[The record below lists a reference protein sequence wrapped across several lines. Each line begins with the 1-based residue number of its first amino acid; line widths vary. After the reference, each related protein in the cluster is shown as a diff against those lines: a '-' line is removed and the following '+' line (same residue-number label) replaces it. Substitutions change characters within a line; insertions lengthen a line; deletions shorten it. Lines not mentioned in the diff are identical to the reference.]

1 MRKKALLFFCF
12 CLISLAIVAQN
23 PQKSDAMVQVVTTI
37 TDTDGN
43 PLGGATV
50 KVKGKPVGVIAD
62 MDGKISLWVDRG
74 NTITVSYLGM
84 KSKTIKVTSALTKN
98 IVLENDA
105 SLLEQV
111 VVTGY
116 TRTTKRR
123 TTGSVSTITAK
134 DLNKNPTANLD
145 MLLQGKMAGVDVKAL
160 SGRPGESAKVRIRGT
175 NTITGN
181 ADPLWV
187 VDGVALQKDL
197 PTISKAQMLSGN
209 FSDIFSN
216 GIAGIN
222 PNDIESVTVLKDASA
237 AAIYGSRAA
246 GGVIVVTTKRG
257 VAGKL
262 RINYSANAT
271 MVTRPPRAVDLM
283 DSKEKLAWEQEL
295 WDEYSKPYFEKN
307 ERYPVV
313 GIVGMIRSGY
323 GQYKG
328 MNKEQQDA
336 EIAHLGSH
344 TTNWFDELFRN
355 SVSQSHNLSLSG
367 GSEKSTFYVSLG
379 YSENAG
385 LVKKTD
391 YSRYNINSKLDIKPN
406 KRVKLG
412 LSLDLGWQTSN
423 SPSLAVDLFKYAY
436 FANPYERVYDEQGNY
451 APDQTYYNIML
462 ANGSKSTLP
471 LPDNGVNIMREINN
485 TSSKT
490 KNFSTTV
497 IGNITINI
505 IDNLNI
511 EGLGSYSYTTNNG
524 DNINDKDTYT
534 AWQDRPFDLKTLTSK
549 RTYSSIAQSSSYNS
563 SYNLRGQLHYFNT
576 FNDKHYIS
584 GLLGSEIR
592 GQYAKSIFAK
602 RYGYDPVSGNSA
614 MPVYPEGKTFDYND
628 LKNYALLMD
637 NLSGQNIV
645 EDRFASFYF
654 SADYVYNNRYVFSF
668 TGRTDGS
675 NNFGSKE
682 QFNPTGSLGLSWN
695 VDQESFMEKLKPIIS
710 SLSLR
715 TAYGFTGN
723 INKSVH
729 PQVIMDYRQSF
740 RKTDTD
746 YYRMG
751 WIKKA
756 PNPNLR
762 WEKTKDM
769 KVSIDAGFLNDRIRM
784 TGEIYKRITSDAVSE
799 VFIPY
804 STGFRNQ
811 SFNTSKLSNTGAEF
825 TLSAQVIKQDDWNLL
840 ISGNIAYNRNRLLE
854 YKSIVSGLGEGI
866 YVGYPI
872 GSIFSGKVA
881 GIDSRLGLITYEPR
895 PDAVFETSA
904 DRNNAENYL
913 FYLGTSNA
921 PTNGGY
927 SMSLSYKRLTLSLS
941 GTYSLGGKI
950 LNQINSPV
958 GYGSLSGTP
967 VEKGLS
973 QMNDLYV
980 NHLNVTRDVVNRWTT
995 KNHRTDAHPRILD
1008 AYGKYYGLDN
1018 YVVSSPKITK
1028 ASLLEDVSYFKIG
1041 SLNLAYSF
1049 DTKLI
1054 QRIGLSSLSVSF
1066 TADNIYTFTNYS
1078 GIDPE
1083 SPGAVYP
1090 MARSFSMGVF
1100 VGF

>member
-160 SGRPGESAKVRIRGT
+160 SGGPGESAKVRIRGT

-307 ERYPVV
+307 ERYPVI

-336 EIAHLGSH
+336 EIARLGSH

-451 APDQTYYNIML
+451 AADQTYYNIML

-471 LPDNGVNIMREINN
+471 LPDNGVNIMRER
-485 TSSKT
+485 K
-490 KNFSTTV
+490 
-497 IGNITINI
+497 
-505 IDNLNI
+505 
-511 EGLGSYSYTTNNG
+511 
-524 DNINDKDTYT
+524 
-534 AWQDRPFDLKTLTSK
+534 
-549 RTYSSIAQSSSYNS
+549 
-563 SYNLRGQLHYFNT
+563 FN
-576 FNDKHYIS
+576 
-584 GLLGSEIR
+584 
-592 GQYAKSIFAK
+592 
-602 RYGYDPVSGNSA
+602 
-614 MPVYPEGKTFDYND
+614 
-628 LKNYALLMD
+628 
-637 NLSGQNIV
+637 
-645 EDRFASFYF
+645 
-654 SADYVYNNRYVFSF
+654 
-668 TGRTDGS
+668 
-675 NNFGSKE
+675 
-682 QFNPTGSLGLSWN
+682 
-695 VDQESFMEKLKPIIS
+695 
-710 SLSLR
+710 
-715 TAYGFTGN
+715 
-723 INKSVH
+723 
-729 PQVIMDYRQSF
+729 
-740 RKTDTD
+740 
-746 YYRMG
+746 
-751 WIKKA
+751 
-756 PNPNLR
+756 
-762 WEKTKDM
+762 
-769 KVSIDAGFLNDRIRM
+769 
-784 TGEIYKRITSDAVSE
+784 
-799 VFIPY
+799 
-804 STGFRNQ
+804 
-811 SFNTSKLSNTGAEF
+811 
-825 TLSAQVIKQDDWNLL
+825 
-840 ISGNIAYNRNRLLE
+840 
-854 YKSIVSGLGEGI
+854 
-866 YVGYPI
+866 
-872 GSIFSGKVA
+872 
-881 GIDSRLGLITYEPR
+881 
-895 PDAVFETSA
+895 
-904 DRNNAENYL
+904 
-913 FYLGTSNA
+913 
-921 PTNGGY
+921 
-927 SMSLSYKRLTLSLS
+927 
-941 GTYSLGGKI
+941 
-950 LNQINSPV
+950 
-958 GYGSLSGTP
+958 
-967 VEKGLS
+967 
-973 QMNDLYV
+973 
-980 NHLNVTRDVVNRWTT
+980 
-995 KNHRTDAHPRILD
+995 
-1008 AYGKYYGLDN
+1008 
-1018 YVVSSPKITK
+1018 
-1028 ASLLEDVSYFKIG
+1028 
-1041 SLNLAYSF
+1041 
-1049 DTKLI
+1049 
-1054 QRIGLSSLSVSF
+1054 
-1066 TADNIYTFTNYS
+1066 
-1078 GIDPE
+1078 
-1083 SPGAVYP
+1083 
-1090 MARSFSMGVF
+1090 
-1100 VGF
+1100 

>member
-1 MRKKALLFFCF
+1 
-12 CLISLAIVAQN
+12 
-23 PQKSDAMVQVVTTI
+23 MVKVVTTI

-62 MDGKISLWVDRG
+62 MDGKVSLWVDRG

-105 SLLEQV
+105 SLLDQV

-123 TTGSVSTITAK
+123 TTGSVSTITAE

-145 MLLQGKMAGVDVKAL
+145 MLLQGKNGGCRCQSAL
-160 SGRPGESAKVRIRGT
+160 WTSRRVCQSAHSWYQYHYWKCRPVVGGRWGST
-175 NTITGN
+175 S
-181 ADPLWV
+181 
-187 VDGVALQKDL
+187 KDL

-283 DSKEKLAWEQEL
+283 DSREKLAWEQEL

-336 EIAHLGSH
+336 EIARLGSH
-344 TTNWFDELFRN
+344 TTNWFEELFRN

-451 APDQTYYNIML
+451 AADQTYYNIML

-505 IDNLNI
+505 IDNLNF

-534 AWQDRPFDLKTLTSK
+534 A
-549 RTYSSIAQSSSYNS
+549 
-563 SYNLRGQLHYFNT
+563 
-576 FNDKHYIS
+576 
-584 GLLGSEIR
+584 
-592 GQYAKSIFAK
+592 
-602 RYGYDPVSGNSA
+602 
-614 MPVYPEGKTFDYND
+614 
-628 LKNYALLMD
+628 
-637 NLSGQNIV
+637 
-645 EDRFASFYF
+645 
-654 SADYVYNNRYVFSF
+654 
-668 TGRTDGS
+668 
-675 NNFGSKE
+675 
-682 QFNPTGSLGLSWN
+682 
-695 VDQESFMEKLKPIIS
+695 
-710 SLSLR
+710 
-715 TAYGFTGN
+715 
-723 INKSVH
+723 
-729 PQVIMDYRQSF
+729 
-740 RKTDTD
+740 
-746 YYRMG
+746 
-751 WIKKA
+751 
-756 PNPNLR
+756 
-762 WEKTKDM
+762 
-769 KVSIDAGFLNDRIRM
+769 
-784 TGEIYKRITSDAVSE
+784 
-799 VFIPY
+799 
-804 STGFRNQ
+804 
-811 SFNTSKLSNTGAEF
+811 
-825 TLSAQVIKQDDWNLL
+825 
-840 ISGNIAYNRNRLLE
+840 
-854 YKSIVSGLGEGI
+854 
-866 YVGYPI
+866 
-872 GSIFSGKVA
+872 
-881 GIDSRLGLITYEPR
+881 
-895 PDAVFETSA
+895 
-904 DRNNAENYL
+904 
-913 FYLGTSNA
+913 
-921 PTNGGY
+921 
-927 SMSLSYKRLTLSLS
+927 
-941 GTYSLGGKI
+941 GKI
-950 LNQINSPV
+950 V
-958 GYGSLSGTP
+958 LS
-967 VEKGLS
+967 
-973 QMNDLYV
+973 
-980 NHLNVTRDVVNRWTT
+980 
-995 KNHRTDAHPRILD
+995 I
-1008 AYGKYYGLDN
+1008 
-1018 YVVSSPKITK
+1018 
-1028 ASLLEDVSYFKIG
+1028 
-1041 SLNLAYSF
+1041 
-1049 DTKLI
+1049 
-1054 QRIGLSSLSVSF
+1054 
-1066 TADNIYTFTNYS
+1066 
-1078 GIDPE
+1078 
-1083 SPGAVYP
+1083 
-1090 MARSFSMGVF
+1090 
-1100 VGF
+1100 